1 MHVPVLLSKQ
11 QAAEL
16 LGGLSQA
23 TLNRALRA
31 GRLQAVRA
39 GRRVFFKRSY
49 LLSRIN
55 AGQIFEPEPLP
66 QPAPCRRR
74 RAQ

>member
-1 MHVPVLLSKQ
+1 MHLPVLLTKLE
-11 QAAEL
+11 AAEL

-31 GRLQAVRA
+31 GRLRAVRA

-55 AGQIFEPEPLP
+55 TGQIYEAEPSA
-66 QPAPCRRR
+66 QPAPCQSRRPK
-74 RAQ
+74 

>member
-1 MHVPVLLSKQ
+1 MNLPILLSKR

-31 GRLQAVRA
+31 GRLRAVRA

-55 AGQIFEPEPLP
+55 AGQIFESEPSP
-66 QPAPCRRR
+66 QPAPCRSRR
-74 RAQ
+74 PK

>member
-1 MHVPVLLSKQ
+1 MNLPILLSKR

-16 LGGLSQA
+16 LGGLSHA
-23 TLNRALRA
+23 TLNRAL
-31 GRLQAVRA
+31 RA

-55 AGQIFEPEPLP
+55 AGQIFESEPSP
-66 QPAPCRRR
+66 QPAPCRSRR
-74 RAQ
+74 PK

>member
-1 MHVPVLLSKQ
+1 
-11 QAAEL
+11 
-16 LGGLSQA
+16 
-23 TLNRALRA
+23 
-31 GRLQAVRA
+31 
-39 GRRVFFKRSY
+39 VFFKRSY